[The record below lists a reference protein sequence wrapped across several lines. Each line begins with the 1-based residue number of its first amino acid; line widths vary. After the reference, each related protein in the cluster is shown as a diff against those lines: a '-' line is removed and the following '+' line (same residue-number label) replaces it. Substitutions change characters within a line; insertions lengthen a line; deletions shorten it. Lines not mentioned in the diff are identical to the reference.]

1 MELPDGSE
9 KLRIKKE
16 IAQKIRREAERLE
29 MSFPEMLYYIVNSY
43 FIAIANQSHQVN
55 QHHQKA
61 PGVPRERLAA
71 YQASMRIAR
80 HTRLGVVVLKPFS
93 EALGS

>member
-1 MELPDGSE
+1 MELSDGSE
-9 KLRIKKE
+9 KLRLKKE

-43 FIAIANQSHQVN
+43 FIGQANQSHPGN

-61 PGVPRERLAA
+61 PGVLRTSSQQWIEEESFELD
-71 YQASMRIAR
+71 
-80 HTRLGVVVLKPFS
+80 LDV
-93 EALGS
+93 

>member
-1 MELPDGSE
+1 MELSDGSE

-16 IAQKIRREAERLE
+16 IAQKIRREAERNE

-43 FIAIANQSHQVN
+43 FIAIANQNHQVN

-61 PGVPRERLAA
+61 PGVPRTSSQQWMEEEEESFELD
-71 YQASMRIAR
+71 
-80 HTRLGVVVLKPFS
+80 LDV
-93 EALGS
+93 

>member
-9 KLRIKKE
+9 KLRLKKE
-16 IAQKIRREAERLE
+16 IAQKIRKEAERLE

-43 FIAIANQSHQVN
+43 FIAQTNQSHQVN

-61 PGVPRERLAA
+61 AGVPRTSSQQWVEQEESFELD
-71 YQASMRIAR
+71 
-80 HTRLGVVVLKPFS
+80 LDV
-93 EALGS
+93 